1 MQSHSIRT
9 LTRSVTFVSGVL
21 AGWIFFLFLSV
32 DPILAAEEL
41 STSDLLKV
49 MTANDTQL
57 DRVLIRY
64 EYAELTRSPLP
75 MRLQIREPAR
85 QKHDYEYLLK
95 VDPSIDRSSLPDAK
109 TLFNFGSAHAEEIR
123 SGKISDQSKSLT
135 DQQMTWLHL
144 LVERKISASRKR
156 KPDPPAN
163 PRATADLAPGILAI
177 DGRDIVVI
185 HNPDGPLP
193 IKFSSIG
200 GRTTM
205 MTSTFKDGTNTSVE
219 WLKDSR
225 QLSDPMDS
233 YQELALWRLFAL
245 GVGYG
250 SRVKEILSRE
260 SVGDQVALEVML
272 EIWPEKRSRAK
283 LKIDSNQIVR
293 QAEINAESTT
303 IHVTTEGLRKLSAD
317 RRTATSGSFRREL
330 KSNPNHTS
338 PAFLLNLTSAE
349 FGLERKK
356 FERLADFT
364 PPENESVSDITP
376 QQFRSPAEPSS
387 KRAQ

>member
-1 MQSHSIRT
+1 
-9 LTRSVTFVSGVL
+9 
-21 AGWIFFLFLSV
+21 
-32 DPILAAEEL
+32 
-41 STSDLLKV
+41 
-49 MTANDTQL
+49 
-57 DRVLIRY
+57 
-64 EYAELTRSPLP
+64 

-135 DQQMTWLHL
+135 DQQMTWLRL
-144 LVERKISASRKR
+144 MVDRKISASRKR

-163 PRATADLAPGILAI
+163 PRATADIVPGILAI
-177 DGRDIVVI
+177 NGRDMAVI
-185 HNPDGPLP
+185 HNPDGPL
-193 IKFSSIG
+193 SIF
-200 GRTTM
+200 R
-205 MTSTFKDGTNTSVE
+205 DGTNTSID

-225 QLSDPMDS
+225 QLSDPMNS

-260 SVGDQVALEVML
+260 SVGDQVVLEVML

-283 LKIDSNQIVR
+283 LRIDSHQIVR